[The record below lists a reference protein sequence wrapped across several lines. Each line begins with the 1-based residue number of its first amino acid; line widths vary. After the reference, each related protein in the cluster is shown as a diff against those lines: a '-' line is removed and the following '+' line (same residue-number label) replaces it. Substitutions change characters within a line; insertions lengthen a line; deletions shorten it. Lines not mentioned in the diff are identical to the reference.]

1 MKFICSLALQS
12 GSHDR
17 HGFWSPE
24 KVKITVMLKTAELY
38 FTLEWMQQRKSSIL
52 FSQNQE
58 SECICENV

>member
-1 MKFICSLALQS
+1 
-12 GSHDR
+12 
-17 HGFWSPE
+17 
-24 KVKITVMLKTAELY
+24 MLKTAELY